1 MTLLKEQIK
10 KCMKIR
16 KDIIITNQNLR
27 GDKMINKKYY
37 LSILFILIMFTSI
50 FSTNIIYANDLNIA
64 VTIVPQREF
73 VKAVAGDDVNVTVMI
88 PPGYSPGNYAP
99 KPQELT
105 SLTDSS
111 IYFSMGVPADLQNIL
126 PKVKQF
132 NPNIKVVKL
141 FDRVNNKY
149 PDRIFTSDS
158 RDPHI
163 WLSLKRVEY
172 MVEIIRD
179 ELINLKPE
187 NKEKYIEN
195 SKQYIEKI
203 KSTKQE
209 IQDIL
214 LKKQDNY
221 LLVYHPS
228 FGYLAEEFDLEMI
241 SIEKEGKDATPKQ
254 LQDII
259 DFAKENN
266 ITTIYH
272 QAEIDSRQTES
283 LAEEINA
290 DLVKLNPLAENYLEN
305 MTEMAKKIAG
315 DD

>member
-1 MTLLKEQIK
+1 ML
-10 KCMKIR
+10 
-16 KDIIITNQNLR
+16 
-27 GDKMINKKYY
+27 NKKY
-37 LSILFILIMFTSI
+37 LVIIIMTLIVFTTI
-50 FSTNIIYANDLNIA
+50 FSSNLVYADSLNVA
-64 VTIVPQREF
+64 VTIVPQKEF
-73 VKAVAGDDVNVTVMI
+73 VKAVAGEDVNVTVMI

-105 SLTDSS
+105 GLTDSS

-132 NPNIKVVKL
+132 NPDIKVVKL
-141 FDRVNNKY
+141 FEKVNDKY
-149 PDRIFTSDS
+149 PDRMFSKES

-179 ELINLKPE
+179 ELIELRPE
-187 NKEKYIEN
+187 NKEIYIEN
-195 SKQYIEKI
+195 TENYIKKI
-203 KSTKQE
+203 RDTEQE
-209 IQDIL
+209 INDIL
-214 LKKQDNY
+214 KNKKDNY

-228 FGYLAEEFDLEMI
+228 FGYLADEFALEMV
-241 SIEKEGKDATPKQ
+241 SIEKEGKEATAKD
-254 LQDII
+254 LEDII
-259 DFAKENN
+259 DFAKDNK
-266 ITTIYH
+266 ITRIYH

-290 DLVKLNPLAENYLEN
+290 KLIQLNPLAENYLEN
-305 MTEMAKKIAG
+305 MVEMVKKIAG

>member
-1 MTLLKEQIK
+1 MF
-10 KCMKIR
+10 
-16 KDIIITNQNLR
+16 
-27 GDKMINKKYY
+27 NKKY
-37 LSILFILIMFTSI
+37 LLIIIMTLIIFTTI
-50 FSTNIIYANDLNIA
+50 FSSNTVLADSLNVA
-64 VTIVPQREF
+64 VTVVPQKEF
-73 VKAVAGDDVNVTVMI
+73 VKAVAGEDTNVIVMI

-105 SLTDSS
+105 DLTDSS

-132 NPNIKVVKL
+132 NPDIKVVKL
-141 FDRVNNKY
+141 FEKVNEKY
-149 PDRIFTSDS
+149 PDRMFSNDS

-172 MVEIIRD
+172 MVKIIRD
-179 ELINLKPE
+179 ELIELKPE
-187 NKEKYIEN
+187 NKNKYVVN
-195 SKQYIEKI
+195 TKNYIEKI
-203 KSTKQE
+203 KKTEQE
-209 IQDIL
+209 IKNIL
-214 LKKQDNY
+214 KNKKDEH

-228 FGYLAEEFDLEMI
+228 FGYLADEFDLEMV
-241 SIEKEGKDATPKQ
+241 SIEEEGKGATAKH

-259 DFAKENN
+259 DFARENE
-266 ITTIYH
+266 ITRIYH

-290 DLVKLNPLAENYLEN
+290 ELIQLDPLAENYLEN
-305 MTEMAKKIAG
+305 MLEMAKKIAG

>member
-1 MTLLKEQIK
+1 
-10 KCMKIR
+10 
-16 KDIIITNQNLR
+16 
-27 GDKMINKKYY
+27 MINKNYTKNI
-37 LSILFILIMFTSI
+37 ILVLILLFSI
-50 FSTNIIYANDLNIA
+50 FTTNIVSASNLNIT

-132 NPNIKVVKL
+132 NPDIKVVKL
-141 FDRVNNKY
+141 FEKVNNKY
-149 PDRIFTSDS
+149 PDRMFTEDS

-179 ELINLKPE
+179 ELIKLKPE
-187 NKEKYIEN
+187 KKEEYINNSEEYIEQIRN
-195 SKQYIEKI
+195 
-203 KSTKQE
+203 TKQE
-209 IQDIL
+209 INKIL
-214 LKKQDNY
+214 ENKKDNY

-228 FGYLAEEFDLEMI
+228 FGYLADEFNLEMI
-241 SIEKEGKDATPKQ
+241 SIEKEGKEATPKQ

-259 DFAKENN
+259 DFAKENDIKN
-266 ITTIYH
+266 IYH

-283 LAEEINA
+283 LAEEIDA
-290 DLVKLNPLAENYLEN
+290 KLIKLDPLAENYLEN
-305 MTEMAKKIAG
+305 ILEMAKKIAG
-315 DD
+315 DDL

>member
-1 MTLLKEQIK
+1 MFNK
-10 KCMKIR
+10 K
-16 KDIIITNQNLR
+16 III
-27 GDKMINKKYY
+27 
-37 LSILFILIMFTSI
+37 SILFTFILITTI
-50 FSTNIIYANDLNIA
+50 FSTNIVLANNLNIA

-73 VKAVAGDDVNVTVMI
+73 VKAIAGDEVKVTVMI

-132 NPNIKVVKL
+132 NPNIKVVKV
-141 FDRVNNKY
+141 FERVNTKY
-149 PDRIFTSDS
+149 PDRMFTNDS

-179 ELINLKPE
+179 ELIDLKPE
-187 NKEKYIEN
+187 NKEKYIKN
-195 SKQYIEKI
+195 SAIYIEKI

-209 IQDIL
+209 IQEIL
-214 LKKQDNY
+214 KNKKDNY

-228 FGYLAEEFDLEMI
+228 FGYLADEFNLEMI

-259 DFAKENN
+259 DFAKEND
-266 ITTIYH
+266 IKTIYH

-290 DLVKLNPLAENYLEN
+290 DLVKLDPLAENYLEN
-305 MTEMAKKIAG
+305 MVEMAKKIAG

>member
-1 MTLLKEQIK
+1 MF
-10 KCMKIR
+10 
-16 KDIIITNQNLR
+16 
-27 GDKMINKKYY
+27 NKKY
-37 LSILFILIMFTSI
+37 LVIIIMTLIIFTTI
-50 FSTNIIYANDLNIA
+50 FSSNPVFADSLNVA
-64 VTIVPQREF
+64 VTVVPQKEF
-73 VKAVAGDDVNVTVMI
+73 VKAVAGEDTNLIVMI

-105 SLTDSS
+105 DLTDSS

-132 NPNIKVVKL
+132 NPDIKVVRL
-141 FDRVNNKY
+141 FEKVNEKY
-149 PDRIFTSDS
+149 PDRMFSNDS

-172 MVEIIRD
+172 MVKIIRD
-179 ELINLKPE
+179 ELIELKPE
-187 NKEKYIEN
+187 NKNKYVEN
-195 SKQYIEKI
+195 TKKYIEKI
-203 KSTKQE
+203 KKTEQE
-209 IQDIL
+209 IKNIL
-214 LKKQDNY
+214 KNKKGEH

-228 FGYLAEEFDLEMI
+228 FGYLADEFGLEMV
-241 SIEKEGKDATPKQ
+241 SIEEEGKGATAKH

-266 ITTIYH
+266 ITRIYH

-290 DLVKLNPLAENYLEN
+290 ELIQLDPLAENYLEN
-305 MTEMAKKIAG
+305 MVVMAKKIAG